1 MASNMHRIYANN
13 KSCLK
18 QDSYFSI
25 LSTERALLMPARCFE
40 EPIKN
45 DALENIVTSAS
56 SLFYEWLFL
65 VQIRDK
71 IREIRNIYN

>member
-1 MASNMHRIYANN
+1 
-13 KSCLK
+13 
-18 QDSYFSI
+18 
-25 LSTERALLMPARCFE
+25 MPARCFE

-71 IREIRNIYN
+71 IREIRNIYNWLVKQIIKTLQI